1 MCVSPG
7 SVWQSTFTSVN
18 LLFMIK
24 NFFKVA
30 VRNLWKHKGYSF
42 LNIFGLAMGMTCSL
56 LIILWV
62 QHERSIDSF
71 HVNRDRLYIVYERQ
85 YFDGKSEGGYYTP
98 GLLPETMKKDI
109 PEVQYASGYSWT
121 SFHTFQAGDKIIKEN
136 GASASEDFFRM
147 FTYPLLQG
155 NAQTAL
161 ATPVSIA
168 ISKKMAEDFF
178 GSAQAAMG
186 KTVRY
191 ENKKNFTVTAVFDNL
206 PGNSSE
212 NFDFITTWEDF
223 KNEES
228 WIKDWGNNGP
238 RTYIQLRADANA
250 VAVDKKIRKFL
261 DTYNKDQGKAFRI
274 ELHLQPYKDIYL
286 YSNFKN
292 GFISGGRIEYVRLF
306 SIVAIFILLIAC
318 INFMNLTTARSV
330 KRSKEIGVRKVV
342 GALRAALVRQFLG
355 EAVLLSFF
363 ALLIALIFVLLLL
376 PGFNGLTGKHIRLPV
391 ASPAFWGMLLTL
403 TLATGFIS
411 GSYPALMLSS
421 FKPIR
426 ILKGSLKFSAGA
438 AWFRKG
444 LVVFQFTLSTLLI
457 IGTIVIARQQ
467 SYIQSKNLG
476 YDRENLVYIPLEG
489 DLTANYALLKQKA
502 LIMPGIKEVTRI
514 SQSPTGLENGTGGVD
529 WDGKDPNIMP
539 MFTQVS
545 VGYDFTRTMKLDM
558 KEGRDFSK
566 DFLTDSVGYIINEAA
581 LKKIGYKDPVGKRLT
596 FWGQKGTIVGV
607 MKDFHF
613 ASLHDP
619 IKPLI
624 IRLREKENW
633 GMALIRTEAGKT
645 KEALASLE
653 SICKQLNPQFPF
665 TYQFSDEEYQKLYKS
680 EQIVEKLSNYF
691 AFLAIFISCLGLLGL
706 AMFTAEQR
714 TREFGIRKVLG
725 ASTGS
730 LFSLLSKD
738 FLVLVL
744 IAFVIAS
751 PLAWWAMY
759 VWLQNFSYHI
769 SIQWWFFAIA
779 GVLALFIALLTI
791 SFQALKAAFANPV
804 VSLRTE

>member
-1 MCVSPG
+1 MCVSPD
-7 SVWQSTFTSVN
+7 SVWQSTCTPVN

-62 QHERSIDSF
+62 QHERSMDSF
-71 HVNRDRLYIVYERQ
+71 HVNRNRLYIVYERQ

-109 PEVQYASGYSWT
+109 PEVQYASGYAWT
-121 SFHTFQAGDKIIKEN
+121 NFHTFEAGDKIIKEN
-136 GASASEDFFRM
+136 GTSASEDFFRM

-206 PGNSSE
+206 PTNSSE
-212 NFDFITTWEDF
+212 KFDFITTWEDF

-238 RTYIQLRADANA
+238 RTYIQLRPDADAA
-250 VAVDKKIRKFL
+250 AVDKKIRKFL

-274 ELHLQPYKDIYL
+274 ELHLQPYQDMYL

-426 ILKGSLKFSAGA
+426 VLKGSLKFSAGA

-502 LIMPGIKEVTRI
+502 LVMPGIKEVTRI

-545 VGYDFTRTMKLDM
+545 VGYDFTRTMKLAM

-596 FWGQKGTIVGV
+596 FWSQKGTIIGV

-613 ASLHDP
+613 TSLHEP

-653 SICKQLNPQFPF
+653 RICKQLNPQFPF
-665 TYQFSDEEYQKLYKS
+665 TCQFSDEEYQKLYKS

-769 SIQWWFFAIA
+769 SMQWWFFAIA

>member
-665 TYQFSDEEYQKLYKS
+665 TCQFSDEEYQKLYKS